1 MKVRS
6 EDLAKVRFPEG
17 RHGYDADKVDAVLSE
32 ILETL
37 RDYEAADEALHR
49 TFVEAQRIKDEIIA
63 EAGVEASAMRA
74 EGDKAK
80 AAAQI
85 EAEKVIQAAKDDAAR
100 QRDITE
106 DNVAKAKAEIDR
118 RLAEADGQ
126 AAEKITAAERDA
138 SAVRS
143 EAAKDAEKVR
153 VDAAAEASSRVA
165 EARKEST
172 DMLTAAKAEH
182 AILSKKVPQ
191 LRTAV
196 SDIRGHLV
204 ALAKSAQTE
213 LDVVDGMIDLAAEEA
228 IPVTSQDPEAKS
240 QEPATVRPEPAP
252 LQAET
257 KPEPLQAEPKPEP
270 AKAEAAPE
278 PAKAEAAPEPAK
290 AEAAPEPVAKEAT
303 QVAASPFEKT
313 ETAAAEAPAVGSAM
327 AGHAPDDEPLFD
339 SSSLKSLAGD
349 LGDAVP
355 DEEAKETFYGS
366 GLRRRLTEKSKK
378 GR

>member
-6 EDLAKVRFPEG
+6 EDLSKVRFPEG

-37 RDYEAADEALHR
+37 REYEAADEALHR

-63 EAGVEASAMRA
+63 EAGVEADAMRG

-85 EAEKVIQAAKDDAAR
+85 DAEKVIQAAKDDAAR
-100 QRDITE
+100 QREVTE
-106 DNVAKAKAEIDR
+106 ENVAKAKAEIDR

-126 AAEKITAAERDA
+126 AAEKLSAAERDA
-138 SAVRS
+138 SSVRS
-143 EAAKDAEKVR
+143 EAAKEAEKMR
-153 VDAAAEASSRVA
+153 ADAAAEAHRRVT
-165 EARKEST
+165 EAKKEST

-182 AILSKKVPQ
+182 ASLSKKVPQ

-196 SDIRGHLV
+196 SDIRGHLLE
-204 ALAKSAQTE
+204 LAKSAQTE

-228 IPVTSQDPEAKS
+228 IP
-240 QEPATVRPEPAP
+240 
-252 LQAET
+252 
-257 KPEPLQAEPKPEP
+257 
-270 AKAEAAPE
+270 AAPSG
-278 PAKAEAAPEPAK
+278 PKGDDAPRAE
-290 AEAAPEPVAKEAT
+290 PEPVKAEPEPVKVKAEPEPVKVEAEPEPVKVMAEPEPEPIAEKAP
-303 QVAASPFEKT
+303 QAAASAT
-313 ETAAAEAPAVGSAM
+313 IDAAATDAPAVEASAVDEAM
-327 AGHAPDDEPLFD
+327 ADHVEDDEPLFD
-339 SSSLKSLAGD
+339 SASLKSLARD

-355 DEEAKETFYGS
+355 EDEAKETFYGS

>member
-6 EDLAKVRFPEG
+6 DDLSKVRFPEG
-17 RHGYDADKVDAVLSE
+17 KHGYDADKVDAVLSE

-37 RDYEAADEALHR
+37 REYEAADEALRR

-63 EAGVEASAMRA
+63 EAGVEANAMRG

-85 EAEKVIQAAKDDAAR
+85 EAEKVIQAAKEDAAR
-100 QRDITE
+100 QRGMTE

-126 AAEKITAAERDA
+126 AAEKIAAAERDA
-138 SAVRS
+138 SSVLS
-143 EAAKDAEKVR
+143 EAAKEAEKIR
-153 VDAAAEASSRVA
+153 LDAAAEAHSLVT
-165 EARKEST
+165 EAKKEST
-172 DMLTAAKAEH
+172 DMLTVAKAEH

-196 SDIRGHLV
+196 SDIRGHLRE
-204 ALAKSAQTE
+204 LARSAQSE

-228 IPVTSQDPEAKS
+228 IPSPTSAPQVEGAPKVEPEPVKVEAK
-240 QEPATVRPEPAP
+240 PEPAKVE
-252 LQAET
+252 AEPV
-257 KPEPLQAEPKPEP
+257 KAEPEPEPVKVEAEP
-270 AKAEAAPE
+270 AKAEAS
-278 PAKAEAAPEPAK
+278 
-290 AEAAPEPVAKEAT
+290 AT
-303 QVAASPFEKT
+303 
-313 ETAAAEAPAVGSAM
+313 EAPSAVAESTTDEAEE
-327 AGHAPDDEPLFD
+327 DEPLFD
-339 SSSLKSLAGD
+339 STSLKSLARN

-355 DEEAKETFYGS
+355 KDEAKETFYGS